1 MQQLLWGVPSFWIE
15 RFPLYYGKEKGFFAR
30 QGIDLEIKYYW
41 GGPEL
46 AAGIESGE
54 APIGEMGLLPFSKAF
69 ADGLKA
75 RVIGSSVI
83 QKLDHFLVAKPE
95 IESLKQLKGK
105 RVGLL
110 SIGSCD
116 DYFLKK
122 MLSTVG
128 LDADKDIE
136 KVPMGDR
143 YGRLET
149 VTSGNT
155 DAAFVVEPYVS
166 LGESRGVIRVLHVVG
181 EFYPTYQWGVIVAS
195 DTMLKENPDLLQ
207 RAITAFRQSCLSL
220 SENIEEAAAIGGEV
234 FEIETDAFRK
244 SLERNL
250 PSWELNAQLDKEG
263 MQNCFRIQKEMGAV
277 PQNFDFRD
285 IANQL

>member
-1 MQQLLWGVPSFWIE
+1 MEHLLWGVPSFWIE
-15 RFPLYYGKEKGFFAR
+15 RFPLYYGKEKGFFSQ
-30 QGIDLEIKYYW
+30 QGIKLEIKYYW

-54 APIGEMGLLPFSKAF
+54 APVGEMGLLPFSKAF

-75 RVIGSSVI
+75 RVIGSSII

-95 IESLKQLKGK
+95 IESLEQLKGK

-110 SIGSCD
+110 SLGSCD

-122 MLSTVG
+122 MLQTVG
-128 LDADKDIE
+128 LDSDKDIE
-136 KVPMGDR
+136 KVPMGDQ
-143 YGRLET
+143 YGRLESI
-149 VTSGNT
+149 TSGTT

-181 EFYPTYQWGVIVAS
+181 EFYPNYQWGIIAAS
-195 DTMLKENPDLLQ
+195 DRMLREDPELLQ
-207 RAITAFRQSCLSL
+207 RAMTAFRQSCRSL
-220 SENIEEAAAIGGEV
+220 SENIEEAAGIGGKV
-234 FEIETDAFRK
+234 FDIEADAFRK

-250 PSWELNAQLDKEG
+250 PTWELDAQLDKEG
-263 MQNCFRIQKEMGAV
+263 MENCFRIQKEMGAV
-277 PQNFDFRD
+277 PQDFDFQD
-285 IANQL
+285 IADQL